1 MSVEAIAIA
10 LHHSKAKGTA
20 KLVLLGIA
28 NHDGDGGAWPSKST
42 LAKYANVD
50 QRNVDRAIKTL
61 VSLAEIRV
69 GVSAGGRSNTPD
81 YLRPNLY
88 HFLVECPSYCDRSRQ
103 HRDTRKGARYVPR
116 YLDVA
121 EDASPPAPAPP
132 DGGSAAPP
140 PAQAPGDPT
149 AVAPPELNKEP
160 ATNLSPAL
168 DVVADARADEKE
180 RSAHVSQSPSQPS
193 TWPAAEPSRD
203 LDTLARIC
211 PRTGS
216 VHVFPLGGGWCTN
229 CGQARDDGA
238 LQDRHGNPLRQA
250 VSA

>member
-1 MSVEAIAIA
+1 VSVEAIAIA

-28 NHDGDGGAWPSKST
+28 NHDGDGGAWPSKAT

-69 GVSAGGRSNTPD
+69 GISEGGRSNTPD

-88 HFLVECPSYCDRSRQ
+88 HFLVECPAYCDRSRQ

-116 YLDVA
+116 YLELA
-121 EDASPPAPAPP
+121 EELTPPAQAPP
-132 DGGSAAPP
+132 EGGSATPP

-149 AVAPPELNKEP
+149 AAAPPELNKEP
-160 ATNLSPAL
+160 ATNLSSSYDPDAS
-168 DVVADARADEKE
+168 ARAGSKANEEHAPRALSASARVASICASRGHEPLDSGYCGRCGDRVEESTSIKE
-180 RSAHVSQSPSQPS
+180 VSHAISS
-193 TWPAAEPSRD
+193 
-203 LDTLARIC
+203 
-211 PRTGS
+211 
-216 VHVFPLGGGWCTN
+216 
-229 CGQARDDGA
+229 
-238 LQDRHGNPLRQA
+238 
-250 VSA
+250 